1 MADDVVDDL
10 RALLARERRE
20 LDERAGSFR
29 PIRPV
34 VEEVGP
40 RGAEHEERHA
50 GHCGGQVLDQVEKRG
65 LGPVDV
71 LERHDQRLPFCLGL
85 EELAR
90 RPEDFLEG
98 KGGLRK
104 SDRRREPGRDVT
116 GVRTDDLFDLDP
128 GRVVRIVFPQPRRIA
143 HDLDERPECDPS
155 SVGKTPSLEDA
166 RPRVRS
172 AHQLLDQPGLSG
184 TRLGDD
190 GGEPAIAVSNALSEL
205 AQECLE
211 LVCATNQL
219 SLVVPLDALRLP
231 NGQQAVCRGA
241 FRLALQLE
249 GLHRLGV
256 DRMADEAI
264 GRFPK
269 QDLTRRRGLLE
280 ACRRVDRVAGHEPLP
295 RPRVARNDLAG
306 IDSGAIADRDAPPL
320 LELVIERRQAF
331 AHLDGGPHGP
341 ESVVLLRARKAE
353 DRHDRVT
360 DVLLDRPAVLLQS
373 TAHLVEIAGH
383 DLANRLRVQ
392 ALRHRRR
399 PPQVREEDRDGLSDL
414 RSGSRSERRATEAAE
429 SKPVRVLFAAVRAK
443 DHYTRQRATCRP
455 MVSARTRPQHLH
467 VRPVSAAF
475 AAALPNRSR
484 GPTSRPASAL
494 I

>member
-1 MADDVVDDL
+1 MLDRGPREKEPDHGRRLDHGAFVRRQEIQPCSEKRLNRAGDRQLGQVAGRDPAPGFSAKSPVVDQHGQELLDEEWVSLGDGDDAVTHRDREWRVADDVVDDL
-10 RALLARERRE
+10 RALLARERRQ

-40 RGAEHEERHA
+40 RGTEHEERHA

-116 GVRTDDLFDLDP
+116 GVGTDDLFDLDP

-166 RPRVRS
+166 RPRARS

-231 NGQQAVCRGA
+231 NGQQAVCRDA

-249 GLHRLGV
+249 GLHRLGL

-269 QDLTRRRGLLE
+269 
-280 ACRRVDRVAGHEPLP
+280 
-295 RPRVARNDLAG
+295 
-306 IDSGAIADRDAPPL
+306 S
-320 LELVIERRQAF
+320 
-331 AHLDGGPHGP
+331 GPHSP
-341 ESVVLLRARKAE
+341 A
-353 DRHDRVT
+353 
-360 DVLLDRPAVLLQS
+360 RPARG
-373 TAHLVEIAGH
+373 E
-383 DLANRLRVQ
+383 
-392 ALRHRRR
+392 
-399 PPQVREEDRDGLSDL
+399 PP
-414 RSGSRSERRATEAAE
+414 
-429 SKPVRVLFAAVRAK
+429 
-443 DHYTRQRATCRP
+443 C
-455 MVSARTRPQHLH
+455 
-467 VRPVSAAF
+467 
-475 AAALPNRSR
+475 
-484 GPTSRPASAL
+484 
-494 I
+494 